1 MKSYSEIRQEL
12 KRECQSVKYFT
23 RAFLE
28 TYAAALET
36 NKRNAEKRI
45 DDSYNDGGIWTRHAW
60 DDVRKTDFYLKNS
73 CAYCVFLQIVA

>member
-1 MKSYSEIRQEL
+1 MKSYTEIKNEL
-12 KRECQSVKYFT
+12 KQERQSIRYFT

-36 NKRNAEKRI
+36 NKRNAEKGI